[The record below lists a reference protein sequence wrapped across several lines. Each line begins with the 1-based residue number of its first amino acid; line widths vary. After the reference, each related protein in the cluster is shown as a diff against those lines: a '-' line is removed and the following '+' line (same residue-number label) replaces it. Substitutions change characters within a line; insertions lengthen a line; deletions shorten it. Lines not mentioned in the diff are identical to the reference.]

1 MFLADSSKEDFL
13 YLDNAAAF
21 VPEKEVLEY
30 YFQLLGNIV
39 PNQEAAHQAAFSL
52 RENITKAA
60 SNVAAIVVGEKQA
73 ANYQVIFG
81 NSATELFNLFF
92 KYPEFA
98 KLNIAATKLLHLAA
112 FNTLKDNCP
121 KVEFLP
127 VDRKGTL
134 NLACLENGNFDAVVL
149 PHVQNEIGSIEN
161 LALIKEK
168 FPNLVLVTDSV
179 QSAGKIPFYSNSD
192 VIFISGS
199 KFGSPGGAALIYN
212 KNKTIFK
219 KFASF
224 VHSQRHEHYTLGR
237 VNPALILTF
246 AYALQLAN
254 KALAARLE
262 KVTKLNLF
270 ARQKALELKIQPTL
284 AFSEATPYIL
294 HLMMPG
300 IQSAVI
306 VRYLSKYSILS
317 ASGSACAA
325 ESKEPSLVLTS
336 LGFSKVDAFSGLRL
350 SFSWNTK
357 MEDVEKFF
365 NTLEEILKKY

>member
-134 NLACLENGNFDAVVL
+134 NLACLENGNF
-149 PHVQNEIGSIEN
+149 EG
-161 LALIKEK
+161 IKW
-168 FPNLVLVTDSV
+168 T
-179 QSAGKIPFYSNSD
+179 
-192 VIFISGS
+192 
-199 KFGSPGGAALIYN
+199 N
-212 KNKTIFK
+212 KYYQIQFK
-219 KFASF
+219 NHDLSF
-224 VHSQRHEHYTLGR
+224 VTVH
-237 VNPALILTF
+237 V
-246 AYALQLAN
+246 
-254 KALAARLE
+254 
-262 KVTKLNLF
+262 
-270 ARQKALELKIQPTL
+270 
-284 AFSEATPYIL
+284 
-294 HLMMPG
+294 
-300 IQSAVI
+300 
-306 VRYLSKYSILS
+306 
-317 ASGSACAA
+317 
-325 ESKEPSLVLTS
+325 
-336 LGFSKVDAFSGLRL
+336 
-350 SFSWNTK
+350 NTK
-357 MEDVEKFF
+357 DRKTCNSSFGV
-365 NTLEEILKKY
+365 